1 MVNIVPEVTLKILCY
16 KGGCRIQS
24 VPLKK
29 LTELSKSKKRRWE
42 LTEDNWLVLTGW

>member
-1 MVNIVPEVTLKILCY
+1 MAKISLYIRCY

-29 LTELSKSKKRRWE
+29 LIKLSECKKRRWE

>member
-1 MVNIVPEVTLKILCY
+1 MPKISLYIRCY

-29 LTELSKSKKRRWE
+29 LTELSKCKKRRWE
-42 LTEDNWLVLTGW
+42 LEDNWLILTGF